1 MDVVTY
7 SEVRANL
14 KDVMDRVVADKTEV
28 IVTRQKAEPV
38 VMVSL
43 AEWNSISETLHLLS
57 SPKNAERLR
66 KAIRDMD
73 AGEGVEH
80 DLIGPDEPAAL

>member
-7 SEVRANL
+7 SDARANL
-14 KDVMDRVVADKTEV
+14 KDVMDRVVEDRTQVVITRRQAD
-28 IVTRQKAEPV
+28 AV

-43 AEWNSISETLHLLS
+43 DDWNSMEETLHLLS

-66 KAIRDMD
+66 ESIGQLGAGKGTERDL
-73 AGEGVEH
+73 AQ
-80 DLIGPDEPAAL
+80 P